1 MKDELIRLADKLIVA
16 QCVAFFALLR
26 RFTRVRVP
34 NVEGPATWVV
44 IKLVGMGDAVL
55 MLPILA
61 AIRAQSPQRL
71 VVVTTG
77 RCAAVFGAP
86 GVADEVVILGRT
98 RLFIRLRTLWSA
110 MRDCDRV
117 VDFEQH
123 IFWSSAVALLARRQT
138 RLFGFHSG
146 SRRRNFVYDGA
157 VDPGPAPRAMKEI
170 FDELARRAGIAPAP
184 GLTPLPVRQDR
195 AARVESWVSANGL
208 KKGEYL
214 VVAPGSGA
222 AAEFRRPTADQWA
235 EILAKLPPD
244 RAIVLAGTHKEAQ
257 LIAEIREKISA
268 RLPIVELDFHLE
280 ELGHLLRGAW
290 KVVATD
296 SGPMHLAAAM
306 GASVVGIFGPDT
318 PERYRPYN
326 PISTSVTLNLPCSP
340 CNNCWVYR
348 EARCTNPDRYAC
360 IRKLSTEA
368 VLVAL
373 VGKANATQG
382 GA

>member
-16 QCVAFFALLR
+16 QCMALVALVR
-26 RFTRVRVP
+26 RFTQVRVA
-34 NVEGPATWVV
+34 NVEPPTSWVV

-77 RCAAVFGAP
+77 RCAAVFSAP

-98 RLFIRLRTLWSA
+98 HLLTRLRALWTA
-110 MRDCDRV
+110 MRSCDRV

-123 IFWSSAVALLARRQT
+123 IFWSSALSLLARRRA
-138 RLFGFHSG
+138 RLFGFHTR
-146 SRRRNFVYDGA
+146 SRRRNLAYDGA
-157 VDPGPAPRAMKEI
+157 VDPGAAPRSMKEI
-170 FDELARRAGIAPAP
+170 FDELARRAGVMPPP
-184 GLTPLPVRQDR
+184 GLMPLPVRHDR
-195 AARVESWVSANGL
+195 AARVESWIAANGL
-208 KKGEYL
+208 RKGEYL

-222 AAEFRRPTADQWA
+222 AAEFRSPTADQWA
-235 EILAKLPPD
+235 EILVQLPPD
-244 RAIVLAGTHKEAQ
+244 RAIVLAGTRKEAK
-257 LIAEIREKISA
+257 LIAQIRERISA
-268 RLPIVELDFHLE
+268 RLPVVELDFHLE
-280 ELGHLLRGAW
+280 ELAHLLRGAW

-306 GASVVGIFGPDT
+306 GVAVVGIFGPDT

-326 PISTSVTLNLPCSP
+326 PISAAVTLNLPCSP

-348 EARCTNPDRYAC
+348 EAR
-360 IRKLSTEA
+360 
-368 VLVAL
+368 
-373 VGKANATQG
+373 
-382 GA
+382 